1 MPDQQLAEKSHK
13 PAIKKLKKRNVHSV
27 FLDNPWG
34 ADLADMQL
42 IKLNKENRFKLWV
55 IIQFKLFLLNDIL
68 SKCKCIVPLKNK
80 KGTIIINVF
89 QKISDESGLQPNK
102 G

>member
-27 FLDNPWG
+27 FIDNPWG

-42 IKLNKENRFKLWV
+42 ISKLNKENPFKLCV
-55 IIQFKLFLLNDIL
+55 IIQCKLFVLNDIF
-68 SKCKCIVPLKNK
+68 SICKCIVPLKNK
-80 KGTIIINVF
+80 EGTIIINVF
-89 QKISDESGLQPNK
+89 QKISDESGL
-102 G
+102 